1 MARQK
6 KMPSTLVNMIIVL
19 VIVSGLSALILG
31 FVHQIT
37 LNPIKQAQNAKE
49 LEAITDV
56 IYTEFD
62 NNPFEEKTIITTQD
76 NRYKLKLYPARKD
89 GKITSVAIKTFSNKA
104 FGGRMELIVG
114 FFLDGTISGYKVI
127 RHSETPGL
135 GSKVN
140 DSKFHDQFQG
150 INPGKNLFKVKQDGG
165 EIDAITA
172 ATISSRA
179 VIDAIQRAFN
189 AYSKF
194 NTGN

>member
-1 MARQK
+1 MAKQK
-6 KMPSTLVNMIIVL
+6 KMPSTLMNMIIVL
-19 VIVSGLSALILG
+19 VIVAGLSALILG

-37 LNPIKQAQNAKE
+37 QEPIKKAKNAKE

-62 NNPFEEKTIITTQD
+62 NNPFEEKTIITTPD
-76 NRYKLKLYPARKD
+76 NRHKLKLYSARKD
-89 GKITSVAIKTFSNKA
+89 GKITSVAVKTFSNKA
-104 FGGRMELIVG
+104 FGGKMELIVG

-127 RHSETPGL
+127 QHSETPGL

-150 INPGKNLFKVKQDGG
+150 INPGKTLFKVRQDGG
-165 EIDAITA
+165 EIDAVTA

-179 VIDAIQRAFN
+179 VIDAIQRAFD